1 MAGGV
6 SSPSA
11 DGKTFGNALKW
22 SYVMDIGRQATTLLV
37 TFILAGVLGPKPY
50 GVVAMATVYIAFL
63 QLLLAQGMLPAI
75 IQRRNLKPEHT
86 DAAFW
91 MVLTLSLVLTLL
103 TIPLSS
109 WWADVNNT
117 PQLGPVVL
125 ALSLVLPIEGLK
137 VVQEALM
144 RRDLNIRPLA
154 VRTNASVMAGAV
166 VGVVLALVW
175 RNVWALV
182 VQQLV
187 TAVVDVVVLWAYSNW
202 RPRLRFKKW
211 AAKDLLS
218 FSMGSSAASLGV
230 FFNARSDV
238 LITGLFFGQT
248 AVGLYRFASRLVDT
262 AVSVTITSLQ
272 GASLPELSRNQ
283 HDPDRFAERIVT
295 VSRASALLA
304 LPVLGV
310 LAGCADPLIDAVGP
324 EWQRAAAPL
333 AVLCIMGAGQSMTV
347 LVGPMLQALGK
358 TSHLAAFAWL
368 SAILSGG
375 AFIIAGTLLRDSS
388 VGDQVLT
395 MAWSRA
401 LLYGLVFL
409 GINLAILK
417 HFTGVPAI
425 GVLRAAFPSALAALS
440 AAALGV
446 SVAMALEGIMPPLL
460 RLALTGGL
468 CAATA
473 GLIVY
478 STDPVV
484 RGGVGQALAKA
495 GWGGYSTAAHAPS
508 RRVPFAAG

>member
-6 SSPSA
+6 SSPA
-11 DGKTFGNALKW
+11 GGRTFGNALKW

-91 MVLTLSLVLTLL
+91 MVLTLSLVLTGL
-103 TIPLSS
+103 TVPLSS
-109 WWADVNNT
+109 WWADVNDT

-144 RRDLNIRPLA
+144 RRDLNMRPLA
-154 VRTNASVMAGAV
+154 VRTNASVITGAV

-202 RPRLRFKKW
+202 RPRLGFKRW

-218 FSMGSSAASLGV
+218 FSVGSSFASLGV
-230 FFNARSDV
+230 FANARADV

-283 HDPDRFAERIVT
+283 HNPARFAERIVT
-295 VSRASALLA
+295 VSRASSLLA
-304 LPVLGV
+304 LPVLGI
-310 LAGCADPLIDAVGP
+310 LAGCAEPLMAAVGP
-324 EWQRAAAPL
+324 EWQRAAGPL

-358 TSHLAAFAWL
+358 TNQLAALAWL
-368 SAILSGG
+368 NAALSAG
-375 AFIIAGTLLRDSS
+375 AFVLAGTMLRDAE
-388 VGDQVLT
+388 VGEQVLS

-401 LLYGLVFL
+401 ALYGCAFL
-409 GINLAILK
+409 AMNLLILR
-417 HFTGVPAI
+417 HFTGVPV
-425 GVLRAAFPSALAALS
+425 GQVLRAAVPSALAAL
-440 AAALGV
+440 AAAAVGFGV
-446 SVAMALEGIMPPLL
+446 GAGLDGVLPPLL
-460 RLALTGGL
+460 RLALAGGL
-468 CAATA
+468 SATTA

-484 RGGVGQALAKA
+484 RAGVGQWLAKT
-495 GWGGYSTAAHAPS
+495 GWGGYSTAAHAPT
-508 RRVPFAAG
+508 RRVPFIAG